1 MHEQYAQYREK
12 PSCIATKIWII
23 KGWNMKMKKKIRKMN
38 SILHKLQHK
47 DFRDTRWRTMIYRY
61 LWIKNLLFMIP
72 FSYFS
77 AKADFFDY
85 LDYSITLIIYLNKIK
100 RQISGNLSF
109 SGENGWNQFPF
120 IRPISYKTHFNS
132 SWNHM
137 RSVWTIH

>member
-12 PSCIATKIWII
+12 PSCIATKVWII
-23 KGWNMKMKKKIRKMN
+23 KGWNMKMKKKIKKMN
-38 SILHKLQHK
+38 SILHKIQQK
-47 DFRDTRWRTMIYRY
+47 DFRDTRWTMIYRY
-61 LWIKNLLFMIP
+61 LWIKNLLFMIL

-77 AKADFFDY
+77 SKADFFDY
-85 LDYSITLIIYLNKIK
+85 LDYSTTLIKYLNKIK
-100 RQISGNLSF
+100 RQISRNLLF

-120 IRPISYKTHFNS
+120 IRQISYNTHFNS